1 MALIAITNTKS
12 YQFKIDTD
20 ASDRDNTY
28 SKFNFAASETKY
40 IDESDI
46 NPYGGENVETKGL
59 PNALAS
65 GALTVTATDI
75 DSLTILP
82 VKNYLAGGLG
92 QKYYY
97 AGEGLTAKYIVIL
110 DTATGKAVYDSAL
123 GATANL
129 GVVRLAGILNDYVRI
144 QVSGTATVTAG
155 ETLAEGDLV
164 AGFTDGTAK
173 KVTDKGDYYLGEVT
187 TGNTVGNDVIITINP
202 GVIA

>member
-1 MALIAITNTKS
+1 MALIALTNTLG
-12 YQFKIDTD
+12 YIFKIDTD
-20 ASDRDNTY
+20 AGDRDNTY
-28 SKFNFAASETKY
+28 SKFSFAANETKY

-59 PNALAS
+59 PNALAA
-65 GALTVTATDI
+65 GTLTVTPTDI

-110 DTATGKAVYDSAL
+110 DTTTGKVAYDSAL

-129 GVVRLAGILNDYVRI
+129 GVVQLAANLNDYVRI
-144 QVSGTATVTAG
+144 QVSGSATATAG
-155 ETLAEGDLV
+155 ETLV
-164 AGFTDGTAK
+164 AGDYVAGETDGTVK
-173 KVTDKGDYYLGEVT
+173 KVTDKGKYYLGVVT
-187 TGNTVGNDVIITINP
+187 TGNTVGNDVVIAINP
-202 GVIA
+202 GVIS